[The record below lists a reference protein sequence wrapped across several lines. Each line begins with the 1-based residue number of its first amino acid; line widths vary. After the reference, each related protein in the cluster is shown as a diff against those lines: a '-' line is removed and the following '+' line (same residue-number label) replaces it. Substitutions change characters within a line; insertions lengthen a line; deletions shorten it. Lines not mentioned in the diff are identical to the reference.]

1 MRLTLAALLM
11 LTSLAAN
18 AVELNLV
25 AIMGDKAMVEI
36 DGSKPKLLAAGQSAN
51 GAKLVSVAGG
61 TAVFDVGGQKKTL
74 SMDSRSFKSSG
85 APAAG
90 EEGNGK
96 QIILFAEGGG
106 HFYANITINGM
117 PFRGLIDTG
126 ATTLAIS
133 GVNAKQASI
142 DPKQGTP
149 GYVRT
154 AAGVVPFYKV
164 VVNEVKF
171 AGIPLYNVET
181 GVSGDGSPHVP
192 LIGMN
197 ILGRFVME
205 RDGDKLILTKRY

>member
-1 MRLTLAALLM
+1 MRLTFAALLL
-11 LTSLAAN
+11 LTSLGVH

-36 DGSKPKLLAAGQSAN
+36 DGSKPKLLGSGQSAS
-51 GAKLVSVAGG
+51 GAKLVSVANG
-61 TAVFDVGGQKKTL
+61 TAVFDINGQKKTL
-74 SMDSRSFKSSG
+74 SMDNRVFKSSG
-85 APAAG
+85 TPSTG

-96 QIILFAEGGG
+96 KIILFAESGG

-117 PFRGLIDTG
+117 SFRGMIDTG

-133 GVNAKQASI
+133 GVSARQASI
-142 DPKQGTP
+142 DPKKGTP
-149 GYVRT
+149 GYART

-181 GVSGDGSPHVP
+181 GVSSDDSPHMP

-205 RDGDKLILTKRY
+205 RDGDKLILTKRF

>member
-11 LTSLAAN
+11 LTSLAAH

-36 DGSKPKLLAAGQSAN
+36 DGGKPKLLAAGQSAN

-61 TAVFDVGGQKKTL
+61 SAIFEVGGQKKTL
-74 SMDSRSFKSSG
+74 SIDSRSFKSSG
-85 APAAG
+85 ASAG

-96 QIILFAEGGG
+96 QITLFAEAGG
-106 HFYANITINGM
+106 HFFANITINGM

-126 ATTLAIS
+126 ATSLALS
-133 GVNAKQASI
+133 SNSARQASL
-142 DPKQGTP
+142 DPKKGTP

-154 AAGVVPFYKV
+154 AAGVVPYAKLSL
-164 VVNEVKF
+164 NEVKF
-171 AGIPLYNVET
+171 AGITLYNVEA
-181 GVSGDGSPHVP
+181 GVTDGSSPEIP
-192 LIGMN
+192 LIGMS
-197 ILGRFVME
+197 ILSRFSMA